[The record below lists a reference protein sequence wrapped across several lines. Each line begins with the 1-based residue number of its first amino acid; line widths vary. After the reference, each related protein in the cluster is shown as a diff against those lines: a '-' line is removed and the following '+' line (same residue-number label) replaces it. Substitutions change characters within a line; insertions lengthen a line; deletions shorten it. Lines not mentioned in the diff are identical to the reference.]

1 MQFRN
6 GSRLATRS
14 LAGTSSP
21 RSGGSR
27 EAHPCRAAAP
37 ILARFV
43 AVALAFGVVLGSLS
57 YASTSIAQDRELSE
71 ASDFRVRVQ
80 AALRLGRAG
89 AAGRSDLERGLR
101 DAHPAVRVACAVGLG
116 NIGDAASVPV
126 LEQAMRSEAFP
137 TVKSAMQDTLDKLR
151 AASAGAGRPDTAP
164 VSMDRAKYVLQVG
177 NMRNATGVRSG
188 DLDAVMKQAARA
200 KASSI
205 QGAVVV
211 DGSDSSVLKRASEKR
226 IPVLLV
232 DGNLTRLTQS
242 AGPGGG
248 MIVSA
253 QVDLSIRKVP
263 QQVLRGM
270 VSGNASASE
279 DSRNARA
286 QLTELQNRAVGGAVE
301 SAMSSVNSSIT
312 ALSK

>member
-1 MQFRN
+1 MSAF
-6 GSRLATRS
+6 LAAS
-14 LAGTSSP
+14 L
-21 RSGGSR
+21 
-27 EAHPCRAAAP
+27 
-37 ILARFV
+37 
-43 AVALAFGVVLGSLS
+43 VLGAVS

-71 ASDFRVRVQ
+71 ATDFRVRVQ

-89 AAGRSDLERGLR
+89 ASGRRDLERGLR
-101 DAHPAVRVACAVGLG
+101 DAHPAVRVACAVGLA
-116 NIGDAASVPV
+116 NIGDAASAPV
-126 LEQAMRSEAFP
+126 LEQTLRSESVP
-137 TVKSAMQDTLDKLR
+137 TVKSAMQDALDKLR
-151 AASAGAGRPDTAP
+151 AGGGTGRPDITTAP

-211 DGSDSSVLKRASEKR
+211 DGSDTSVLKRASEKR

-279 DSRNARA
+279 DSRNAQA